1 MTESVLGLWQSAGLF
16 DAICIAV
23 LLLSIVLGMV
33 RGFVAELASLLAWVA
48 AFFAA
53 RWAAP
58 AVQIWFSASEF
69 MRGWSAQAQYVLA
82 FALVFV
88 LVLLLISLVSG
99 ALRRSLQGL
108 GLGAVDG
115 FLGAGFG
122 ALRAMVLLWLLTVA
136 VWSTPLH
143 QGSWWV
149 QSPAAGWLT
158 ASLQQLTPML
168 PVEVRSWLPP
178 ALGTKA

>member
-88 LVLLLISLVSG
+88 LVLLLISL
-99 ALRRSLQGL
+99 
-108 GLGAVDG
+108 GAVDG

>member
-1 MTESVLGLWQSAGLF
+1 
-16 DAICIAV
+16 
-23 LLLSIVLGMV
+23 MV